1 MRTPDNAFP
10 EAFQKAATLIEALP
24 WIRRFQG
31 ATFVVKLGG
40 NAMVD
45 ETLLQAFA
53 DDMVFLRSVGVHP
66 VVVHGGGPQISKA
79 LEHKGIGSEFRGG
92 YRVTPTEA
100 IPVIR
105 DVLRE
110 EISSDLAHRIN
121 SHADL
126 AIVLSGEDERL
137 FEAKRKGVVID
148 GTEVDLGHVGDVV
161 KVNIAPISQALA
173 SGKIPVVSSVAPE
186 EGSDGLLNVNADTAA
201 AALAVALDAEKLVLL
216 TDVPGLYR
224 EWPNTESLISTMTA
238 DELEALLPSLESG
251 MIPKMTA
258 CLDAV
263 RGGVPK
269 AAIIDGRLAHS
280 ILLEAFTAEGIGT
293 EVVAQ

>member
-1 MRTPDNAFP
+1 MDGDAPTPRPGLTCPFDKLRPSQLVRDDAFFMSL
-10 EAFQKAATLIEALP
+10 AFNLADLLP
-24 WIRRFQG
+24 AG
-31 ATFVVKLGG
+31 A
-40 NAMVD
+40 
-45 ETLLQAFA
+45 AFA
-53 DDMVFLRSVGVHP
+53 LVEPAELAEEARRMHDRLGDAAGLFDPDDVF
-66 VVVHGGGPQISKA
+66 A
-79 LEHKGIGSEFRGG
+79 
-92 YRVTPTEA
+92 
-100 IPVIR
+100 
-105 DVLRE
+105 
-110 EISSDLAHRIN
+110 RIN
-121 SHADL
+121 RFPS
-126 AIVLSGEDERL
+126 I
-137 FEAKRKGVVID
+137 
-148 GTEVDLGHVGDVV
+148 
-161 KVNIAPISQALA
+161 ALA
-173 SGKIPVVSSVAPE
+173 ALAPSSLE
-186 EGSDGLLNVNADTAA
+186 AA

-258 CLDAV
+258 CLEAV